1 MLVAGR
7 GAQGVGGQ
15 GAPHRIIYS
24 SESVAGVA
32 AAIEAGIAIGV
43 LNESALK
50 PDLTILSQ
58 AEGLG
63 KMPASKLVLEYGK
76 SRDDTVC
83 GAMADVV
90 KRAFAVSGA

>member
-1 MLVAGR
+1 MT
-7 GAQGVGGQ
+7 
-15 GAPHRIIYS
+15 
-24 SESVAGVA
+24 GVA

-43 LNESALK
+43 LNESAIK
-50 PDLTILSQ
+50 PDLAILSQ

-63 KMPASKLVLEYGK
+63 KMPTSKLVLDCGK
-76 SRDDTVC
+76 RPDDTVC